1 MERQNFDAMFCG
13 KQPLHDTNQIQPHGV
28 VLVVSKEDLRIVQ
41 VSANFGSIFGNDS
54 PTGKHLSDVVSDE
67 TFEEIQHKTTVST
80 GSLSVI
86 LSVRSAASKQYLSL
100 IHEKDGCLIIETEFR
115 NLIEHAQVPISVFL
129 SQLQAIMSEIN
140 RCNTIV
146 EVAAVCAKQIKR
158 LSGFDKVMVYSF
170 DDEWNGTV
178 IAEEMEE
185 GMDTY
190 LGLKFPASD
199 VPKQARDLYLKN
211 PYRVI
216 PDRDYQPIDLI
227 PEINP
232 VTGMRTNLSGSRLRS
247 VLPVHIE
254 YLKNMNVMASMSTRI
269 IHREQLWGLIAC
281 HHRTDKFLS
290 FGECST
296 FELLSNVISSKVSSI
311 VNRDAQDTTIRLK
324 ESFNEITDHIF
335 IYDSILN
342 ALMNYRES
350 LLRVLSAEGFAIC
363 WDGRIV
369 SHGLVPEKEEIED
382 LIDWLSEKKFSKIL
396 SLNSLSSGYEKA
408 KAYADVASGLL
419 ALAIQPDERRYI
431 LAFRGEVIKKVT
443 WGGNPDNVLTIQKDT
458 GTYHPRNSFS
468 VWKETV
474 RNTSAPW
481 SPEELSIAE
490 RFRNVVVEHTLQSL
504 ANSLEK
510 KVQERTEALEA
521 SKKDLETTFNEL
533 MQMTYVASHDLQ
545 EPVRKIQIFS
555 NKLRN
560 TIGEGQGRES
570 LDRVLAASKRISGLL
585 GDLVN
590 YSLLS
595 HNAAQSPTDLN
606 KIVHDVVADF
616 DLAISDN
623 AISIDVSELPVV
635 QAVPDQMRQVFYSL
649 LSNAIKFA
657 RQDIA
662 LKVTIRSSWETSERG
677 DVNTP
682 SRYYRIDVADNGVGF
697 NEAYSR
703 RAFEMFGTLH
713 NRDQYEGRG
722 IGLAIAKK
730 IIDRYQGT
738 ISASSIPGEGSTFT
752 LRLPERMVL

>member
-1 MERQNFDAMFCG
+1 MERQNFDAIFCG

-28 VLVVSKEDLRIVQ
+28 VMVVSKEDLRMIQ
-41 VSANFGSIFGNDS
+41 SSANFSSMFGYGE
-54 PTGKHLSDVVSDE
+54 PVGHHLSEFLTEDSI
-67 TFEEIQHKTTVST
+67 EEIRKKTTVST

-86 LSVRSAASKQYLSL
+86 LSLRSTPPKQYLS
-100 IHEKDGCLIIETEFR
+100 IVHEKDECLIIETEFR
-115 NLIEHAQVPISVFL
+115 NLIEHAQVPVSVFL
-129 SQLQAIMSEIN
+129 SQLQALMSEIN
-140 RCNTIV
+140 RCSTIV

-158 LSGFDKVMVYSF
+158 MSGFDKVMVYSF
-170 DDEWNGTV
+170 DEEWNGTV

-185 GMDTY
+185 GMETY

-199 VPKQARDLYLKN
+199 VPRQARELYLKN

-216 PDRDYQPIDLI
+216 PDRDYQPVDLI
-227 PEINP
+227 PEINS
-232 VTGMRTNLSGSRLRS
+232 VTGMRTNLSDSRLRS
-247 VLPVHIE
+247 VLPVHLE
-254 YLKNMNVMASMSTRI
+254 YLRNMNVRASMSTRI
-269 IHREQLWGLIAC
+269 IHKEQLWGLIAC
-281 HHRTDKFLS
+281 HHRTEKFLS

-311 VNRDAQDTTIRLK
+311 VNRDAQDTTMRLK
-324 ESFNEITDHIF
+324 ESFNEINDHIF
-335 IYDSILN
+335 IYDSVIN
-342 ALMNYRES
+342 ALMNYKKT
-350 LLRVLSAEGFAIC
+350 LLKVLSAEGFAIC

-369 SHGLVPEKEEIED
+369 SHGLVPEQDEIED
-382 LIDWLSEKKFSKIL
+382 LVNWLSDKKFSKVL
-396 SLNSLSSGYEKA
+396 SMNALSSGYEKA
-408 KAYADVASGLL
+408 KAYADIASGLL

-431 LAFRGEVIKKVT
+431 LAFRGEVIKNVT
-443 WGGNPDNVLTIQKDT
+443 WGGNPDNVVTIQKDT
-458 GTYHPRNSFS
+458 GAYHPRNSFS

-474 RNTSAPW
+474 RYTSEPW
-481 SPEELSIAE
+481 STEELSIAE

-555 NKLRN
+555 NRLKN
-560 TIGEGQGRES
+560 SIAEDQGRDS
-570 LDRVLAASKRISGLL
+570 LDRLLAASKRISGLL

-595 HNAAQSPTDLN
+595 HNAAPSPTDLN
-606 KIVHDVVADF
+606 KIVQDVISDF

-623 AISIDVSELPVV
+623 AISIDVSDLPVV
-635 QAVPDQMRQVFYSL
+635 QAVPDQMRQIFYSL

-657 RQDIA
+657 KPDVA
-662 LKVTIRSSWETSERG
+662 LKVAIKGWWETAG
-677 DVNTP
+677 DGNAP
-682 SRYYRIDVADNGVGF
+682 SRYYQIDVADNGVGF
-697 NEAYSR
+697 NEKYSH

-713 NRDQYEGRG
+713 KRDQYEGRG

-730 IIDRYQGT
+730 IIDKYNGN
-738 ISASSIPGEGSTFT
+738 ISASATPGVGATFSIW
-752 LRLPERMVL
+752 LPAGMVH